1 MPKVGMGPI
10 RREQICR
17 AAAAVIARVGFPGT
31 TMRAVAEEAGVSTG
45 MLNHY
50 FANRDDM
57 LLQSLVFVSTHLQS
71 SAAEAIAGEPPGE
84 RRVRALLSV
93 ALPREAETE
102 VVWRVWIAAY
112 GEAVRSQELRETIS
126 GRLEPWYEII
136 ATALEGCDAQPAGT
150 IGLAPRFDGLM
161 NGLVIQ
167 ALVATPQIAMDAIED
182 ALLAYACGEQG

>member
-50 FANRDDM
+50 FANRADM
-57 LLQSLVFVSTHLQS
+57 LVQSLLFASETTQGLAADSVE
-71 SAAEAIAGEPPGE
+71 SAPPGE
-84 RRVRALLSV
+84 ERVRALLSA
-93 ALPREAETE
+93 ALPRDPQAEE
-102 VVWRVWIAAY
+102 RWRVWIAAY
-112 GEAVRSQELRETIS
+112 GEAVRLQSVRDAIS
-126 GRLEPWYEII
+126 RRLVPWYEII
-136 ATALEGCDAQPAGT
+136 EHALEGFGT
-150 IGLAPRFDGLM
+150 EGTNDVPIAWRFDGLL

-167 ALVATPQIAMDAIED
+167 ALVSTPGISMDSIEET
-182 ALLAYACGEQG
+182 LVAYVRHGA